1 MAFWDKVKGVAN
13 DAMNTLSDAAKDVT
27 ESAKEMNEKSKIN
40 RAIKVEEGKI
50 NNLYMVMGE
59 KMFKE
64 NSSAPAGFE
73 DQFVGINTAKNEIER
88 LRQELSKIESASKCP
103 KCGSKISQGQKF
115 CQGCGCNLDEQSAGA
130 AASQESNMSGQVIV
144 TQGQEV
150 AETSTSSENTENN

>member
-59 KMFKE
+59 K
-64 NSSAPAGFE
+64 
-73 DQFVGINTAKNEIER
+73 V
-88 LRQELSKIESASKCP
+88 L
-103 KCGSKISQGQKF
+103 KISLPESIQLKMKLKDLNKNFPILSLLQ
-115 CQGCGCNLDEQSAGA
+115 NVLSAA
-130 AASQESNMSGQVIV
+130 LK
-144 TQGQEV
+144 
-150 AETSTSSENTENN
+150 

>member
-59 KMFKE
+59 KIFNE
-64 NSSAPAGFE
+64 NSSAPAALKYLVSPVLAF
-73 DQFVGINTAKNEIER
+73 IITNPI
-88 LRQELSKIESASKCP
+88 
-103 KCGSKISQGQKF
+103 
-115 CQGCGCNLDEQSAGA
+115 LDES
-130 AASQESNMSGQVIV
+130 SITEV
-144 TQGQEV
+144 TPV
-150 AETSTSSENTENN
+150 

>member
-59 KMFKE
+59 KRK
-64 NSSAPAGFE
+64 
-73 DQFVGINTAKNEIER
+73 GIKVTYVTDTRPLPIIAEQAKDAD
-88 LRQELSKIESASKCP
+88 L
-103 KCGSKISQGQKF
+103 F
-115 CQGCGCNLDEQSAGA
+115 Y
-130 AASQESNMSGQVIV
+130 M
-144 TQGQEV
+144 
-150 AETSTSSENTENN
+150 